1 MQNYAAKNTAIIKR
15 ANRGSAQ
22 MNNSQKPTLLGECI
36 AEFIGTGILI
46 FFGVGCVA
54 ALVLTGANFGQWE
67 ISIVWGLGVSIAIY
81 CTAGASGAHINPAV
95 NIALALFHGFEKQK
109 VLPYIIAQVLGAF
122 CSAALVYALYSN
134 LFTEWEVVHNVAR
147 SSEAAL
153 ATAGI
158 FSTYP
163 NPALSFF
170 GAMAVEFTITA
181 ILMFAI
187 LALGDEKNGAVRGA
201 LTPLLIG
208 VLIAVIGSSLG
219 PLTGFAMNPARDFGP
234 KLFAYLAGWDYAL
247 SGGREIPYF
256 IVPIVAPILGACF
269 GAWAYPKFI
278 AQYLPQQEAEQAEN
292 DNQTELEHSN
302 A

>member
-1 MQNYAAKNTAIIKR
+1 MSVNKTP
-15 ANRGSAQ
+15 S
-22 MNNSQKPTLLGECI
+22 LLGECI

-54 ALVLTGANFGQWE
+54 ALVLTGAQLSQWE
-67 ISIVWGLGVSIAIY
+67 VSVVWGLGVAIAIY
-81 CTAGASGAHINPAV
+81 CTAGVSGAHLNPAV
-95 NIALALFHGFEKQK
+95 TISLLLFHGFDKKK
-109 VLPYIIAQVLGAF
+109 VAPFIVAQVAGGF
-122 CSAALVYALYSN
+122 CSAALVYGLYSN
-134 LFTEWEVVHNVAR
+134 LFTNYEITHHFAR

-163 NPALSFF
+163 NAALSFM
-170 GAMAVEFTITA
+170 GAMAVEFSITA
-181 ILMFAI
+181 ILMFGI
-187 LALGDEKNGAVRGA
+187 LALADANNGVNRGA
-201 LTPLLIG
+201 MTTLLIG
-208 VLIAVIGSSLG
+208 LLIAVIGSSLG

-247 SGGREIPYF
+247 SGGKQIPYF

-269 GAWAYPKFI
+269 GGWAYPNLI
-278 AQYLPQQEAEQAEN
+278 APYLPAN
-292 DNQTELEHSN
+292 LNKTTEGSAQPELADSK